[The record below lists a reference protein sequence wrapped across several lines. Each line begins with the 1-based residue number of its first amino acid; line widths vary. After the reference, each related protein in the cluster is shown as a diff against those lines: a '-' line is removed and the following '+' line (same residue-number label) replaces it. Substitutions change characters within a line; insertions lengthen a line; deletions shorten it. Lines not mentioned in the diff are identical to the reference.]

1 MCHRGIQ
8 HIRNLLSVRWDGCSC
23 NGHELHRVFSSQDD
37 EGRCYSDSFGELP
50 ELIERARADDDEQPS
65 E

>member
-1 MCHRGIQ
+1 MTV
-8 HIRNLLSVRWDGCSC
+8 NYTLS
-23 NGHELHRVFSSQDD
+23 FSFSFSQDD